1 MRNSLHNCIVFS
13 CLATIAQLLGRRS
26 AVPGSLVEI
35 RYRVCSFYF
44 VIFAKDEQWLGMAR
58 DGHA

>member
-1 MRNSLHNCIVFS
+1 MFS